1 MAENIL
7 LRIEK
12 KTPQLKPQNVE
23 QILLSLS
30 MVFPFKK
37 ILSILL
43 RYSQPSSPT
52 RNIKKSERKTNAMES

>member
-12 KTPQLKPQNVE
+12 KKKPQLKPKNVE

-30 MVFPFKK
+30 MGFPFKK
-37 ILSILL
+37 ILSTLL
-43 RYSQPSSPT
+43 RYSQASPPT
-52 RNIKKSERKTNAMES
+52 RNMKKK